1 MNISSITHPA
11 GAGQQPVSGAQNV
24 LGKDDFLHL
33 LTVQLR
39 YQDPLNPMENTEFIA
54 QMAQFSSLEQL
65 KNMNTSLN
73 KNLGSDQQLNVAF
86 HNNLVT
92 ALVGKTVEI
101 PTMEITYDGESSSAV
116 SYRLG
121 EGTRAAKLQIFDGR
135 SQLVREFELNVNQPR
150 GSIEWDGK
158 SRFDTHVPAGT
169 YRVLA
174 LAEDVGGS
182 AVKADVLSPVRVDAV
197 RYDTN
202 GARIWAGNQELTIED
217 LFGVLAE

>member
-1 MNISSITHPA
+1 
-11 GAGQQPVSGAQNV
+11 
-24 LGKDDFLHL
+24 
-33 LTVQLR
+33 
-39 YQDPLNPMENTEFIA
+39 
-54 QMAQFSSLEQL
+54 MAQFSSLEQL
-65 KNMNTSLN
+65 KNMNTSLD

-101 PTMEITYDGESSSAV
+101 PTIQITYDGESPSAV
-116 SYRLG
+116 SYRLS
-121 EGTRAAKLQIFDGR
+121 EGARAAKVQIFDGR
-135 SQLVREFELNVNQPR
+135 SQLVREFDLDISQPR
-150 GSIEWDGK
+150 GLVEWDGK
-158 SRFDTHVPAGT
+158 SRFDTQVPAGT

-174 LAEDVGGS
+174 LAEDAGGS
-182 AVKADVLSPVRVDAV
+182 AIKADVLSPVRVDAV